1 MNNEHN
7 EHESNTESNSHEKQ
21 TQPIVGLPHDERD
34 VLISRVID
42 GNASP
47 EDWSTFRSLAAH
59 EPEIWSELAQTQS
72 VHESLTDQVGYAIAI
87 ADGVEL
93 PGGFIDDQP
102 MRARLD
108 RVSRW
113 GGWAAAAAILLVWFF
128 GNPMNQSQGTDTQN
142 ENGSGSV
149 TDPLIAGLPGQGF
162 GSKPYLDQAQPDQA
176 FDQYIS
182 SGMSN
187 GQVIGEMPEHVV
199 IETRPMPDGTIEVL
213 YLRQIIERQIIDH
226 AYREVLDEQG
236 NMVPVPIEISPT
248 KSQSF

>member
-1 MNNEHN
+1 MNDKNNEQ
-7 EHESNTESNSHEKQ
+7 ESMNHEKQ

-59 EPEIWSELAQTQS
+59 EPEIWSELAQTQN

-102 MRARLD
+102 MRARLEW
-108 RVSRW
+108 VSRW

-128 GNPMNQSQGTDTQN
+128 GNPMNKGQFNDLQDET
-142 ENGSGSV
+142 SV
-149 TDPLIAGLPGQGF
+149 AGLPGQGF
-162 GSKPYLDQAQPDQA
+162 VNKPYLDQAQPEQA

-187 GQVIGEMPEHVV
+187 GQVIGEMPEHIV

-236 NMVPVPIEISPT
+236 NMVPVPIELSPT
-248 KSQSF
+248 RSQSF

>member
-1 MNNEHN
+1 MNDEHKKNEA
-7 EHESNTESNSHEKQ
+7 K
-21 TQPIVGLPHDERD
+21 TQPIIGLPHDERD

-42 GNASP
+42 GHASP
-47 EDWSTFRSLAAH
+47 EDWSLFRALAAH
-59 EPEIWSELAQTQS
+59 DPEVWSELAYTQR
-72 VHESLTDQVGYAIAI
+72 VHESLCDRVSHAVMI
-87 ADGVEL
+87 ADAVEL

-108 RVSRW
+108 WVSRW

-128 GNPMNQSQGTDTQN
+128 GNPLDQEQFNDLQDGTK
-142 ENGSGSV
+142 V
-149 TDPLIAGLPGQGF
+149 AGLPGQGF
-162 GSKPYLDQAQPDQA
+162 GNKPYLEQAKPEQA

-182 SGMSN
+182 AGKSN
-187 GQVIGEMPEHVV
+187 GQVIGEMPEYVV

-236 NMVPVPIEISPT
+236 NAIPVPIQLAPKARRGS
-248 KSQSF
+248 SF